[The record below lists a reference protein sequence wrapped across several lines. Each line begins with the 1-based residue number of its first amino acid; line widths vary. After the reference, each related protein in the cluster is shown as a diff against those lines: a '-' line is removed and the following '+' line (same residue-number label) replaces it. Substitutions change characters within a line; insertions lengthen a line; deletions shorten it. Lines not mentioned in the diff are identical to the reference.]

1 MTAAGPLFGIAI
13 GIAALA
19 GAACM
24 KPRMRIVYNSSDS
37 APRGWYLVLPP
48 AQIHAGDYVVARL
61 PIDIANF
68 AASRGYLPRSVPIL
82 KQVAAVS
89 AQRVCIGN
97 AVVHIDGAAVAHTL
111 GTDSKDRPLTAWE
124 HCRLLVKD
132 ELFLL
137 NSSHPGSFDSRY
149 FGPIDV
155 SFVRGRA
162 IPLLTTELP

>member
-1 MTAAGPLFGIAI
+1 MTRRGPFLCMSLGITAI
-13 GIAALA
+13 IAAA
-19 GAACM
+19 YVN
-24 KPRMRIVYNSSDS
+24 PQIRIVYNPSDS

-124 HCRLLVKD
+124 HCRSLVED

-149 FGPIDV
+149 FGPIDA
-155 SFVRGRA
+155 SFVLGRA
-162 IPLLTTELP
+162 IPLWTSD